1 MGRSLLFFALGY
13 MTARYLILRSGV
25 DAYMKSEGHVV
36 SGAKDR
42 IDDFTEPETN
52 TAFGY

>member
-25 DAYMKSEGHVV
+25 DAYMKSEDQVIA
-36 SGAKDR
+36 GAKDR
-42 IDDFTEPETN
+42 VDDFTEPESS
-52 TAFGY
+52 AFFDY